1 MSNMREMK
9 PVSKK
14 RAFRLPLALL
24 PVLVAVP
31 VSAQQSDTGV
41 VRASSVW
48 QKDVDQLRMDIMT
61 QRRIE
66 LEYRKQLS
74 TLQMRMEA
82 AAMDSNRSQLQTE
95 SQFVFNRLREA
106 GAEQVRLRRKLESLC
121 LEVRKPEGWFGVF
134 ATGMKMSEKRGDGTM
149 VIRFLEPPV
158 VASVDAGSP
167 ADRAG
172 VRTGDVLIELGGK
185 QLLREKVIFSELLR
199 PGERLVVK
207 LQRGNEVMTL
217 APVIEPLPEVTAT
230 PCTWVD
236 AGVAFVVAPQPAQAP
251 VQVRARTSAQGGVQ
265 GYAYVY
271 PSEQARRDSGAMAVT
286 TTVPAA
292 GAVYAGPMVGM
303 FTGGANV
310 LAGLRL
316 VTLSSESSAALGIS
330 QGILVDQVLPGPG
343 REAGLKG
350 GDILVSADSQD
361 LRSIEALR
369 RVLNRAQD
377 RTVTIVI
384 VRDKKRETV
393 QLKW

>member
-199 PGERLVVK
+199 PGERLIVK